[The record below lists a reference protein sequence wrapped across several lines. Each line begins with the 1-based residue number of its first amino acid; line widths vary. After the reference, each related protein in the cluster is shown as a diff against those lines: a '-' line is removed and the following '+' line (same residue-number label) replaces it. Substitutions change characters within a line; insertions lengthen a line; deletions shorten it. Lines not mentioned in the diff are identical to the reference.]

1 VRKAEIALRKIIREE
16 LINEVPAAGSAPL
29 TPFPQHWTQP
39 KPDGDPLYS
48 VGYTDADKNRPEFI
62 KRFSKTPDNWDIIP
76 VENVRDLDRLV
87 EDEDFKSVIISRNY
101 PPGTKILVVG
111 TRPFAGDHTDTK
123 WAIQHDII
131 GHTIDKAVE
140 SDVKTFGKSY
150 RSEDYREDI
159 MKYADPEEV
168 SYFNNNHIYKEEE
181 TAEYDIWR
189 TMPAENRLGNLSD
202 MIADIY
208 AAIFFDDIML
218 ADIITAVRRY
228 LPSHYPSMSPENIN
242 KIATKYAVD
251 LVSKVKAWKKSI
263 HPGIN
268 IVYLW

>member
-1 VRKAEIALRKIIREE
+1 MRITERLLRKIIREE

-39 KPDGDPLYS
+39 KPQGREPLHS

-62 KRFSKTPDNWDIIP
+62 RRFSKTPDNWDIIP

-87 EDEDFKSVIISRNY
+87 EDEDFKAEIISRNY
-101 PPGTKILVVG
+101 PPGTKILVVA
-111 TRPFAGDHTDTK
+111 TRPYKGDYTETK

-140 SDVKTFGKSY
+140 SAGFGKSY
-150 RSEDYREDI
+150 RSEAYREDI

-168 SYFNNNHIYKEEE
+168 SYFNNKHIYNEEK
-181 TAEYDIWR
+181 TAEYAIWSA
-189 TMPAENRLGNLSD
+189 MPEENRLGSLSD

-218 ADIITAVRRY
+218 ADIITAVRTY
-228 LPSHYPSMSPENIN
+228 LPLHFPSMSPVHVDE
-242 KIATKYAVD
+242 IATKYAVD
-251 LVSKVKAWKKSI
+251 LVSKVKVWKKSI

-268 IVYLW
+268 IISLW